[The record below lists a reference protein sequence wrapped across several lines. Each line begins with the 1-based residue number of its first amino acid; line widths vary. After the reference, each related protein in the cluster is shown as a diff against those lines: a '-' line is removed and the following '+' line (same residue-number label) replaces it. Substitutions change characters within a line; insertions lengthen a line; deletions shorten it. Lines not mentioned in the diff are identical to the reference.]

1 MYEEKPRLIFK
12 LFQLRIFEIS
22 KKYGMGQVYIQGQVE
37 EARHQLQVQHK
48 KLNRNQCHE
57 F

>member
-1 MYEEKPRLIFK
+1 MYEINIKLIFK
-12 LFQLRIFEIS
+12 IFRLRISEIS
-22 KKYGMGQVYIQGQVE
+22 KLHGMGQVYIQGQLE

-48 KLNRNQCHE
+48 KLNRNQHHE